1 VAFDLRDISVAPAGS
16 RCMDENTMLAIGSLK
31 RRDRLKD
38 LLRQLTAAGFSEAA
52 VSLMV
57 PDHELGTDP
66 ADEPPREGSDKLRD
80 LTLGAASGGLLL
92 GTLGGLIGLASL
104 AIPGLWLFLVG
115 GPLAVALG
123 DAIAGG
129 AVGAVAGALIGMR
142 IPDHQAKQY
151 EESLRHGGA
160 IVSVHAHNQTELE
173 SAMKILAD
181 TGAEDLHQVRPQRST
196 DAGSLT
202 DGRDQTSA
210 LTTAG
215 KDYASRKPSKQHR
228 QQPLP
233 EEIEEAEQ
241 DAGDPTHEK
250 EVPPK

>member
-1 VAFDLRDISVAPAGS
+1 
-16 RCMDENTMLAIGSLK
+16 MNENTMLAIGSLK

-38 LLRQLTAAGFSEAA
+38 LLRQLTAAGFSKAA

-57 PDHELGTDP
+57 ADHELGTDP

-104 AIPGLWLFLVG
+104 TIPGLGLFLVG

-151 EESLRHGGA
+151 EESLSHGAA
-160 IVSVHAHNQTELE
+160 IVSVHVQSEKELE
-173 SAMKILAD
+173 SAMQVLAD
-181 TGAEDLHQVRPQRST
+181 AGAEDLHKVQPEAPV
-196 DAGSLT
+196 
-202 DGRDQTSA
+202 TSGVLGGGPVLCGA
-210 LTTAG
+210 DKNETT
-215 KDYASRKPSKQHR
+215 KPSKQ
-228 QQPLP
+228 QSEEPLP

-241 DAGDPTHEK
+241 DAADPTHEK
-250 EVPPK
+250 EIPTK